1 MMTQTP
7 KGKKKEI
14 RESPFSLYPQSLN
27 SKKNIIIN
35 NDDENLL
42 LDYYYY

>member
-14 RESPFSLYPQSLN
+14 QESPFSLYPQSLN
-27 SKKNIIIN
+27 SKKNIVN
-35 NDDENLL
+35 NDDNLL
-42 LDYYYY
+42 LNNY